1 MLYAI
6 FFNVTVITDNKIID
20 YTFLSPTGKNYGYT
34 DIVKI
39 NTGVYGK
46 KLYFPYTHSKGDF
59 YYIIQLND
67 VTKIDLNEVGSNN
80 NKLDYRFIIE
90 KLDTQF
96 VNMGISKTS
105 SIGNFVYCT
114 QDLDEIYIKKIRNI
128 LMNIK

>member
-1 MLYAI
+1 MGINGSRNILP
-6 FFNVTVITDNKIID
+6 FKI
-20 YTFLSPTGKNYGYT
+20 YNNQHYSSF
-34 DIVKI
+34 
-39 NTGVYGK
+39 
-46 KLYFPYTHSKGDF
+46 THSKGYF

-67 VTKIDLNEVGSNN
+67 GTKIDINKVGSNN